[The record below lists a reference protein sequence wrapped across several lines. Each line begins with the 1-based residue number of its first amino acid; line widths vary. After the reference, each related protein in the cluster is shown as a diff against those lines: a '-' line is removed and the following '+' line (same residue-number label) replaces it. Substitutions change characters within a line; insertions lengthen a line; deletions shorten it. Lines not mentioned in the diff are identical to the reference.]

1 MDSNFF
7 DQAEFADNPEPRCPV
22 VLVLDTS
29 GSMQG
34 TPIGEMN
41 EGLRAFAAAIKADR
55 LASLRVEVAVV
66 AFGGKVRALDI
77 RGPELN
83 ETGGDNKDVV
93 LFNPFGLA
101 IRPKVNE
108 VPFDAHQA
116 FVIADQFM
124 PPALDANG
132 ETPLGEAISRALA
145 LLRERKE
152 IYKQNGLD
160 YFRPWIF
167 AITDGRPTDKGWEAV
182 AEQVRQEEARKGVV
196 FYGVG
201 VEGADMETL
210 GKFSPGRPPL
220 KLKGLAFGEL
230 FTWLSKSLSA
240 IAHSRPGEQAPL
252 PPVGWGSVDTSH

>member
-1 MDSNFF
+1 MDSNIF
-7 DQAEFADNPEPRCPV
+7 DQTEFAENPEPRCPV

-34 TPIGEMN
+34 KAITELN
-41 EGLRAFAAAIKADR
+41 EGLRAFASALKVDR
-55 LASLRVEVAVV
+55 LASLRVEVAVI
-66 AFGGKVRALDI
+66 AFGGKVRALDV
-77 RGPELN
+77 RGAEN
-83 ETGGDNKDVV
+83 TDNGDMV
-93 LFNPFGLA
+93 LFNPLGLA
-101 IRPKVNE
+101 IRPKLNE

-116 FVIADQFM
+116 FVTVDQFM
-124 PPALDANG
+124 PPTLDANG

-167 AITDGRPTDKGWEAV
+167 AITDGRPTDKGWESV

-201 VEGADMETL
+201 VEGADLETL
-210 GKFSPGRPPL
+210 GKFSPARAPL
-220 KLKGLAFGEL
+220 KLKGLAFNEM
-230 FTWLSKSLSA
+230 FNWLSKSLSA
-240 IAHSRPGEQAPL
+240 ITHSRPGDQAPL
-252 PPVGWGSVDTSH
+252 PPVGWGSIDTSHS

>member
-1 MDSNFF
+1 MDANFF

-34 TPIGEMN
+34 SPIEELN
-41 EGLRAFAAAIKADR
+41 EGLRAFSGALQSDR
-55 LASLRVEVAVV
+55 LAALRVEIAVI
-66 AFGGKVRALDI
+66 AFGGKVRAIDV
-77 RGPELN
+77 RG
-83 ETGGDNKDVV
+83 TGGGTNTGEIVR
-93 LFNPFGLA
+93 FNPAGLA

-108 VPFDAHQA
+108 VPFDAHQV
-116 FVIADQFM
+116 FVTVDQFQ
-124 PPALDANG
+124 PPVLDAG
-132 ETPLGEAISRALA
+132 GDTPLGEAVSRALA

-167 AITDGRPTDKGWEAV
+167 TITDGRPTDKGWEAV

-201 VEGADMETL
+201 VEGADLKVL
-210 GKFSPGRPPL
+210 GRFTDARAPL
-220 KLKGLAFGEL
+220 RLKGLAFNEL
-230 FTWLSKSLSA
+230 FTWLSKSLSV

-252 PPVGWGSVDTSH
+252 PPVGWGSIDTSHS

>member
-1 MDSNFF
+1 MDSNIF
-7 DQAEFADNPEPRCPV
+7 DQTEFAENPEPRCPV

-34 TPIGEMN
+34 KAISELN
-41 EGLRAFAAAIKADR
+41 EGLRAFAAALKTDR
-55 LASLRVEVAVV
+55 LASLRVEVAVI
-66 AFGGKVRALDI
+66 AFGGKVRALDV
-77 RGPELN
+77 RGAGNSNNGE
-83 ETGGDNKDVV
+83 VV
-93 LFNPFGLA
+93 LFNPLGLA

-116 FVIADQFM
+116 FVTVDQFM
-124 PPALDANG
+124 PPSLDANG

-167 AITDGRPTDKGWEAV
+167 TITDGRPTDKGWESV

-201 VEGADMETL
+201 VEGADLATL
-210 GKFSPGRPPL
+210 SRFSPSRPPL
-220 KLKGLAFGEL
+220 MLKGLAFNEM
-230 FTWLSKSLSA
+230 FNWLSKSLSA
-240 IAHSRPGEQAPL
+240 ITHSRPGDQAPL
-252 PPVGWGSVDTSH
+252 PPVGWGSIDTSHS

>member
-1 MDSNFF
+1 MDANIF
-7 DQAEFADNPEPRCPV
+7 DQTEFAENPEPRCPV
-22 VLVLDTS
+22 VLALDTS

-34 TPIGEMN
+34 KAINELN
-41 EGLRAFAAAIKADR
+41 EGLRAFAAALKADR
-55 LASLRVEVAVV
+55 LASLRVEVAVI
-66 AFGGKVRALDI
+66 AFGGKVRALDV
-77 RGPELN
+77 RGEGN
-83 ETGGDNKDVV
+83 NASGDVV
-93 LFNPFGLA
+93 LFNPIGLA

-108 VPFDAHQA
+108 VPFDAHRA
-116 FVIADQFM
+116 FVTVDQFM

-132 ETPLGEAISRALA
+132 ETPLGEAISRSLA

-167 AITDGRPTDKGWEAV
+167 TITDGRPTDKGWESV

-201 VEGADMETL
+201 VEGADLGTL
-210 GKFSPGRPPL
+210 SRFSPSRPPL
-220 KLKGLAFGEL
+220 KLKGLAFNEM

-240 IAHSRPGEQAPL
+240 ITHSRPGDQAPL
-252 PPVGWGSVDTSH
+252 PPVGWGSVDTAHS

>member
-1 MDSNFF
+1 MDSNIF
-7 DQAEFADNPEPRCPV
+7 DQTEFAENPEPRCPV

-34 TPIGEMN
+34 KAITELN
-41 EGLRAFAAAIKADR
+41 EGLRAFASALKADR
-55 LASLRVEVAVV
+55 LASLRVEVAVI
-66 AFGGKVRALDI
+66 AFGGKVRALDV
-77 RGPELN
+77 RGP
-83 ETGGDNKDVV
+83 DNAQDSEVV
-93 LFNPFGLA
+93 LYNPLGLA

-108 VPFDAHQA
+108 VPFDARQA
-116 FVIADQFM
+116 FVTVDQFM
-124 PPALDANG
+124 PPTMDANG

-167 AITDGRPTDKGWEAV
+167 TITDGRPTDKGWESV
-182 AEQVRQEEARKGVV
+182 AEQVRQEEARKGVI

-201 VEGADMETL
+201 VEGADLATL
-210 GKFSPGRPPL
+210 SRFSPARPPL
-220 KLKGLAFGEL
+220 KLKGLAFQDM

-240 IAHSRPGEQAPL
+240 ITHSRPGDQAPL
-252 PPVGWGSVDTSH
+252 PPVGWGSIDTSHS

>member
-1 MDSNFF
+1 MDSNIF
-7 DQAEFADNPEPRCPV
+7 DQTEFAENPEPRCPV

-34 TPIGEMN
+34 RAIAELN
-41 EGLRAFAAAIKADR
+41 EGLRAFASALKTDR
-55 LASLRVEVAVV
+55 LASLRVEVAVI
-66 AFGGKVRALDI
+66 AFGGKVRALDV
-77 RGPELN
+77 RGAEN
-83 ETGGDNKDVV
+83 SDNKEVV
-93 LFNPFGLA
+93 LFNPLGLA

-108 VPFDAHQA
+108 VPLDAHQA
-116 FVIADQFM
+116 FVTVDQFY
-124 PPALDANG
+124 PPVLEANG

-167 AITDGRPTDKGWEAV
+167 AITDGRPTDKGWDAV
-182 AEQVRQEEARKGVV
+182 ADQVRQEEARKGVV

-201 VEGADMETL
+201 VEGADLDTL
-210 GKFSPGRPPL
+210 SRFSPSRPPL
-220 KLKGLAFGEL
+220 KLKGLAFNEM

-240 IAHSRPGEQAPL
+240 ITHSRPGDQAPL
-252 PPVGWGSVDTSH
+252 PPVGWGSIDTSHS

>member
-7 DQAEFADNPEPRCPV
+7 DQAEFAENPEPRCPV

-34 TPIGEMN
+34 KAIVEMN
-41 EGLRAFAAAIKADR
+41 EGLRAFAAAIQADR
-55 LASLRVEVAVV
+55 LASLRVEVAVI
-66 AFGGKVRALDI
+66 AFGGKVRALDV
-77 RGPELN
+77 RGGENN
-83 ETGGDNKDVV
+83 ENKEMAP
-93 LFNPFGLA
+93 FNPFGLA

-116 FVIADQFM
+116 FVTADQFQ

-145 LLRERKE
+145 LLRDRKE
-152 IYKQNGLD
+152 VYKQNGLD

-167 AITDGRPTDKGWEAV
+167 AITDGRPTDRGWEAV
-182 AEQVRQEEARKGVV
+182 AEQVRQEEARKGVI

-201 VEGADMETL
+201 VEGADLEVL
-210 GKFSPGRPPL
+210 SRFSASRPAL
-220 KLKGLAFGEL
+220 KLRGLAFNEL
-230 FTWLSKSLSA
+230 FNWLSKSLSA

-252 PPVGWGSVDTSH
+252 PPVGWGTVDTSHS

>member
-34 TPIGEMN
+34 AAIIELN
-41 EGLRAFAAAIKADR
+41 EGLRAFAAAIRADR

-66 AFGGKVRALDI
+66 AFGGKVRAIDVK
-77 RGPELN
+77 GPPVEPGQQN
-83 ETGGDNKDVV
+83 EIVQ
-93 LFNPFGLA
+93 FNPFGLA

-108 VPFDAHQA
+108 VPFDARQA
-116 FVIADQFM
+116 FVTADQFM

-132 ETPLGEAISRALA
+132 ETPLGEAISRAMA

-167 AITDGRPTDKGWEAV
+167 TITDGRPTDKGWEKV
-182 AEQVRQEEARKGVV
+182 AEQVRQEEARKGVI

-201 VEGADMETL
+201 VEGADLQVL
-210 GKFSPGRPPL
+210 GKFSDARTPL
-220 KLKGLAFGEL
+220 KLKGLAFNEL

-240 IAHSRPGEQAPL
+240 IAHSRPGEQTPL
-252 PPVGWGSVDTSH
+252 PPVGWGTVDTSH